1 MPILGAMSHHV
12 VLLRG
17 INVGGRHS
25 LAMAEVREALGGAG
39 FTDIATYIQSGN
51 IVLGSRLEASR
62 VADRVQGVLEEL
74 AGFPVPTVVLG
85 APEFREV
92 LAGCPFRPAE
102 PKLAHVVVLPRDLD
116 DERRE
121 RLLALAAA
129 DDSSSELAVG
139 SRVVY
144 LSHPDGLS
152 RSVLATRA
160 MALLK
165 DATAR
170 NLATMAALEAM
181 VARV

>member
-39 FTDIATYIQSGN
+39 FTDVATYIQSGN

-85 APEFREV
+85 APE
-92 LAGCPFRPAE
+92 LAPYDRILVSAMASKIPA
-102 PKLAHVVVLPRDLD
+102 D
-116 DERRE
+116 
-121 RLLALAAA
+121 LLAQLGPAGIMVIPA
-129 DDSSSELAVG
+129 DGALWRVTPNGAPTRLG
-139 SRVVY
+139 SYRFVP
-144 LSHPDGLS
+144 L
-152 RSVLATRA
+152 VL
-160 MALLK
+160 
-165 DATAR
+165 D
-170 NLATMAALEAM
+170 
-181 VARV
+181 